1 MICVKYIITGK
12 VTRST
17 TQLRIGPDNDGERE
31 KVFKIQLLSRSQ
43 AQSILP
49 NDEDISIVIR
59 LGSAIIPE
67 KRDPLYV
74 MISDDNRA
82 IGFKIS
88 ESGPIYGAEGEPGKY
103 LDPVSLRGE
112 SIRSPSCRKEYH
124 HLVGKLRHPSSI

>member
-1 MICVKYIITGK
+1 M
-12 VTRST
+12 S
-17 TQLRIGPDNDGERE
+17 
-31 KVFKIQLLSRSQ
+31 SAQ
-43 AQSILP
+43 AQAILP
-49 NDEDISIVIR
+49 SNEDISIVIR

-103 LDPVSLRGE
+103 LDPVTLRGK
-112 SIRSPSCRKEYH
+112 SIM
-124 HLVGKLRHPSSI
+124 SIYNIQHDII